1 MISQQYEIGPDISEQ
16 LFDNILTGEI
26 FQAWKTKEN
35 TWPLYIVG
43 GPGSGKST
51 LASIVSQHLRKDN
64 VSPAHA
70 VVSIFV
76 QQQLLWDDGARISL
90 LFNILEQLNGGESH
104 VQATTGENPTHQIE
118 NRIRKA
124 KPKKKTKTK
133 PEDDPDVEISL
144 IHAIKEELR
153 KFEGAFLIFDAI
165 DRYGCFP
172 GGCADDTWEQ
182 FQELG
187 FKVMLTTRTLAYDD
201 EEIWETCCDACPEG
215 PLQIYWRCDS
225 GKHKTSDE
233 HVDADDGGECE
244 EGLDCGN
251 SQNGEDVDQGT
262 YILCQEC
269 YKSNEVCPAPECQ
282 AKDSFVQPYTRRRI
296 EMNEAVAGTI
306 SNFIACELE
315 TEHGDL
321 GLDSDAAD
329 TPPLSQFGAA
339 LLNSRR
345 PLPAEWLRDHISSLA
360 DHNVALARLRVDIVH
375 ENMATIQDAEAMPG
389 GLPSALTVLFDAEIR
404 GVLGQS
410 REDAD
415 LGIRALA
422 LWAEGAETEMELLG
436 ELEATGLVEEG
447 ACTAE
452 RVLHATRGL
461 LMVAKL
467 ESRPIVAYSYTFR
480 TYVTGGYCAVVDSMR
495 AELAGR
501 ANLSGQLTANDGV

>member
-1 MISQQYEIGPDISEQ
+1 
-16 LFDNILTGEI
+16 
-26 FQAWKTKEN
+26 
-35 TWPLYIVG
+35 
-43 GPGSGKST
+43 
-51 LASIVSQHLRKDN
+51 
-64 VSPAHA
+64 
-70 VVSIFV
+70 
-76 QQQLLWDDGARISL
+76 
-90 LFNILEQLNGGESH
+90 
-104 VQATTGENPTHQIE
+104 
-118 NRIRKA
+118 
-124 KPKKKTKTK
+124 
-133 PEDDPDVEISL
+133 
-144 IHAIKEELR
+144 
-153 KFEGAFLIFDAI
+153 
-165 DRYGCFP
+165 
-172 GGCADDTWEQ
+172 
-182 FQELG
+182 
-187 FKVMLTTRTLAYDD
+187 
-201 EEIWETCCDACPEG
+201 
-215 PLQIYWRCDS
+215 
-225 GKHKTSDE
+225 
-233 HVDADDGGECE
+233 
-244 EGLDCGN
+244 
-251 SQNGEDVDQGT
+251 
-262 YILCQEC
+262 
-269 YKSNEVCPAPECQ
+269 
-282 AKDSFVQPYTRRRI
+282 
-296 EMNEAVAGTI
+296 MNEAVAGTI